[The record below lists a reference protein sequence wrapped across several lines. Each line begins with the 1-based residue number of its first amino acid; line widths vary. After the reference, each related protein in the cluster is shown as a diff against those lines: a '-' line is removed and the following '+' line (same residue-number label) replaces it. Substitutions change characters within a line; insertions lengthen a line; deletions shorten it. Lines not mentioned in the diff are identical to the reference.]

1 MQAIGQKGSNDDR
14 ADTDI
19 GWKVSRDGGQTWGPL
34 QLLYGKSIQLDAQ
47 GGFSGKEYPH
57 LNWNAKLQA
66 RSGNGAFFCLFV
78 CLVDWFVCVFG
89 FVDLR
94 LWCLLV

>member
-14 ADTDI
+14 SDTDI
-19 GWKVSRDGGQTWGPL
+19 VWKVSRDGAQTWGPL
-34 QLLYGKSIQLDAQ
+34 HLLDTQ

-66 RSGNGAFFCLFV
+66 RSGNGAFFRLFV
-78 CLVDWFVCVFG
+78 CMFG
-89 FVDLR
+89 
-94 LWCLLV
+94 